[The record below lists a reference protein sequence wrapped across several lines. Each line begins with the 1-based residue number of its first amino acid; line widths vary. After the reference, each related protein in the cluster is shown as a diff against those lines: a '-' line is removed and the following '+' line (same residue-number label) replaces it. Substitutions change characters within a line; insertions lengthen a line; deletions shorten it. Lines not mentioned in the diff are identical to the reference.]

1 MNLQG
6 RIGQVLGPFDPNID
20 IMNSGQVIPKV
31 ATKDGD
37 GIIIISKLGVQTEPG
52 TEMII
57 NGASIKVGSTG
68 IYELDNVV
76 NVTSLIFPNG
86 ASENTI
92 IDFVY

>member
-6 RIGQVLGPFDPNID
+6 RIGQVLGPFDANIN
-20 IMNSGQVIPKV
+20 IMGSGQAIPKA

-37 GIIIISKLGVQTEPG
+37 GIIVISKLGIQTEPG

-57 NGASIKVGSTG
+57 NGAPIKVGNTG

-86 ASENTI
+86 ASSNTI